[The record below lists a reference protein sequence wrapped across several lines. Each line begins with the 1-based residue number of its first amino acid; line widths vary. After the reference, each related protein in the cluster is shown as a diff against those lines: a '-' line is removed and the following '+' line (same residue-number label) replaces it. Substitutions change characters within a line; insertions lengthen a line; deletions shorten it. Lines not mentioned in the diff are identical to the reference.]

1 MPYWNGRS
9 LIKYTAS
16 KPVKQSLAIVMGT
29 IFQWFDFALFSAV
42 STKLASSFYPST
54 LPHTLSMLMVWLSF
68 AVGWLLAP
76 IGGAVFGYIGD
87 TYSRKI
93 ALTLSIT
100 LMSGASLLIALLP
113 TYQAI
118 GIWAPIL
125 LLIARLL
132 QGLSSSAEYNGATIY
147 LVENAPDRLKPFAGC
162 LPNISNSAGM
172 MLGFLAGAIF
182 TKSNMP
188 DWAWR
193 IPFLLAF
200 IGLICAYQLRGKV
213 LESDVN
219 FIHLLKHKTIS
230 YSGILKKASF
240 MVVLAAYNGVT
251 SWGIY
256 VWLPVLL
263 TYFGLSSSQASLV
276 ILIGLALDIV
286 LEAMTGLFAQKIDN
300 KKIFLLFS
308 TLFVIGLYPT
318 LKLFQLGSFYLDIIG
333 MIFITLLISPATAM
347 INSIAVQSVEKKV
360 RYLTLGIFWNIG
372 MTLFGGT
379 APAVFSF
386 FMHYADQA
394 SLLIMLYMSIFV
406 LLGFIM
412 VKRYARR

>member
-1 MPYWNGRS
+1 
-9 LIKYTAS
+9 
-16 KPVKQSLAIVMGT
+16 
-29 IFQWFDFALFSAV
+29 
-42 STKLASSFYPST
+42 
-54 LPHTLSMLMVWLSF
+54 
-68 AVGWLLAP
+68 
-76 IGGAVFGYIGD
+76 
-87 TYSRKI
+87 
-93 ALTLSIT
+93 
-100 LMSGASLLIALLP
+100 
-113 TYQAI
+113 
-118 GIWAPIL
+118 
-125 LLIARLL
+125 
-132 QGLSSSAEYNGATIY
+132 
-147 LVENAPDRLKPFAGC
+147 
-162 LPNISNSAGM
+162 
-172 MLGFLAGAIF
+172 
-182 TKSNMP
+182 
-188 DWAWR
+188 
-193 IPFLLAF
+193 
-200 IGLICAYQLRGKV
+200 
-213 LESDVN
+213 
-219 FIHLLKHKTIS
+219 
-230 YSGILKKASF
+230 